1 MAEIDTTGEPVAQDG
16 AAQPGLD
23 VQPAQELI
31 EKARSAGVS
40 PEARTGCLLV

>member
-1 MAEIDTTGEPVAQDG
+1 LAEIDTTGEPVAQDG

-40 PEARTGCLLV
+40 LEARTGCLLV